1 MARRR
6 YASDREYDRGGYS
19 SSRPRRTRY
28 RRERRNEER
37 QIETLC
43 FGLIIVLF
51 AITLLFNVSAG
62 MISLLGGAILTAGA
76 VYQFQR
82 RWRVNPMTWI
92 GGVFLLVVGFMGLQK
107 GGDIPGG
114 WLVPIGGFALVI
126 VASFLT
132 GEF

>member
-1 MARRR
+1 
-6 YASDREYDRGGYS
+6 
-19 SSRPRRTRY
+19 
-28 RRERRNEER
+28 
-37 QIETLC
+37 
-43 FGLIIVLF
+43 
-51 AITLLFNVSAG
+51 

-114 WLVPIGGFALVI
+114 WLVPLGGFALVI

>member
-76 VYQFQR
+76 VDPIQR
-82 RWRVNPMTWI
+82 RWRGNPPTWVRGVVLL
-92 GGVFLLVVGFMGLQK
+92 GGGFLGLQK
-107 GGDIPGG
+107 GGGIPGG
-114 WLVPIGGFALVI
+114 WLV
-126 VASFLT
+126 
-132 GEF
+132 